1 MKTKKIIPAL
11 LCFILLT
18 SCFKDEDR
26 SFEGFSFFITNY
38 ASTVFEN
45 AEIVIGGM
53 QNGVFVPTDSIKLPK
68 LERLI
73 PKDYHFDDNR
83 WKPNLDK
90 IRAIKSDRCYFKF
103 KLSSQ
108 REELVGRYNKVEL
121 MSLLLPSGNVFK
133 DDYGELL
140 FTIQEDKV
148 IGSAAKEL

>member
-1 MKTKKIIPAL
+1 MKKKILFLVIA
-11 LCFILLT
+11 ILTLS
-18 SCFKDEDR
+18 SCVKDEDR
-26 SFEGFSFFITNY
+26 SFEGFSFFITNN

-90 IRAIKSDRCYFKF
+90 IRAIKSDSCYFKF

>member
-1 MKTKKIIPAL
+1 MKKKTL
-11 LCFILLT
+11 LLVITVLILT
-18 SCFKDEDR
+18 SCVKDEDR
-26 SFEGFSFFITNY
+26 SFEGFSFFITNN

-53 QNGVFVPTDSIKLPK
+53 QNGVFMPTDSIKLPK
-68 LERLI
+68 LERLV

-108 REELVGRYNKVEL
+108 REELVGRYNKTEL
-121 MSLLLPSGNVFK
+121 MSLLLPSGNTFK

>member
-1 MKTKKIIPAL
+1 MKKKILFLVIVV
-11 LCFILLT
+11 LT
-18 SCFKDEDR
+18 LSSCVKNEDR
-26 SFEGFSFFITNY
+26 SFDGFSFFITNN

-68 LERLI
+68 LERLV

-108 REELVGRYNKVEL
+108 REELVGRYNNTEL
-121 MSLLLPSGNVFK
+121 MSLLLPSENTFK

-140 FTIQEDKV
+140 FTIYDNNV